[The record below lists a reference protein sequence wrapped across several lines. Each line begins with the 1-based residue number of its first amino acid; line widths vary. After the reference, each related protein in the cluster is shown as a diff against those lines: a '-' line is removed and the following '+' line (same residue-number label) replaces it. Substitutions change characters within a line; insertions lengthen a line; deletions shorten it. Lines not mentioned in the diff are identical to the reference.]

1 MNWQPIETAPK
12 DAKDGVLGWV
22 PHYYQG
28 RGGVAV
34 ICWVKWSMAKQQN
47 DQSRAYALD
56 VSSRSTSIM
65 KWRVTCGYIDWSV
78 WVEAATEQEAIEMA
92 RAEII
97 DRISKC
103 DTFFA
108 ASYVPETEG
117 EQG

>member
-1 MNWQPIETAPK
+1 
-12 DAKDGVLGWV
+12 
-22 PHYYQG
+22 
-28 RGGVAV
+28 
-34 ICWVKWSMAKQQN
+34 
-47 DQSRAYALD
+47 
-56 VSSRSTSIM
+56 M